1 MEAGSE
7 MAPAIDID
15 NIVLNTD
22 TYKQDIEIEGFLDTG
37 IADMIVNESKTYF
50 DFKIMKELENQ
61 VETTLV
67 DQINKELFEKGTH
80 FDMGSDIGFDYSL
93 TQLPAVTDD
102 SMLTFFM
109 NGTFYDSVAQSGL
122 SDDAQISKTEHPIY
136 EIGADEQ

>member
-15 NIVLNTD
+15 NIALNTD
-22 TYKQDIEIEGFLDTG
+22 TFKQNIEIEGFLYTG
-37 IADMIVNESKTYF
+37 IADLIVNEFSTYF
-50 DFKIMKELENQ
+50 DYKIMKDLEKQ

-67 DQINKELFEKGTH
+67 DQINKELLEKGTH
-80 FDMGSDIGFDYSL
+80 FDIGSDIGFDYSL

-122 SDDAQISKTEHPIY
+122 SDDVQISKTEHPIY
-136 EIGADEQ
+136 EIGGDEQ